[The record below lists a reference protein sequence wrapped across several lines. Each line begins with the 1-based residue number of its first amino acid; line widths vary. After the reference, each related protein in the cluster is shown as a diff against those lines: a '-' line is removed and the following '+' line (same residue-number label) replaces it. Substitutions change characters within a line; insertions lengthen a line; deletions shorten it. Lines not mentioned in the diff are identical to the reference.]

1 MEICIEM
8 VQRLINEQY
17 PEFMG
22 LNIKSVEKS
31 GHDNRTF
38 HLGED
43 MIIRLPSGKDYA
55 MQAKKENQ
63 WLLYL
68 AKHLS
73 LPISKPL
80 YLGKETEYYPYPW
93 SILSY
98 LEGETLSYDNI
109 ENQEIFAVELR
120 KFLDEFQQ
128 IPCENGPDAGKHNFY
143 RGGNL
148 KVYNHETV
156 EALNTLSNNIN
167 NAKLLD
173 LWHLALA
180 SNEQIKNMWV
190 HGDVAPGN
198 LLIKNGH
205 LCAVIDFGI
214 LGVGDPACD
223 YAMAWTFFNSQ
234 GREVFLKG
242 LSQAMRNRAMGWALW
257 KALITY
263 ESDEEER
270 RVQERYTIAQIEKD
284 YD

>member
-234 GREVFLKG
+234 GREVFL
-242 LSQAMRNRAMGWALW
+242 
-257 KALITY
+257 
-263 ESDEEER
+263 
-270 RVQERYTIAQIEKD
+270 
-284 YD
+284 